1 MWRKT
6 GPYRLLKV
14 GYLSLRLLILHDF
27 GSEHGVECVFFASF
41 LYIDFLRDAVLS
53 AGSGVLLRT
62 LVYIITRNELLNRV
76 TELYL
81 LVANGLDYIRLIEIT
96 RNTLDLLTSQVM
108 FHAWVEWGVKYCL
121 VNVTFHNFA
130 IPMCW
135 LSCWWRSTDILL
147 LRHFL
152 ATNSVKWNRTFSIF
166 VRFI

>member
-14 GYLSLRLLILHDF
+14 GYLSLWLLILHDF
-27 GSEHGVECVFFASF
+27 GSEHGIECVFFASP

-62 LVYIITRNELLNRV
+62 LVYIITLNELLNRV

-108 FHAWVEWGVKYCL
+108 FHA
-121 VNVTFHNFA
+121 
-130 IPMCW
+130 
-135 LSCWWRSTDILL
+135 
-147 LRHFL
+147 
-152 ATNSVKWNRTFSIF
+152 
-166 VRFI
+166 